1 MGSVPHQPAT
11 VAAFS
16 PGHMLIEDVASLGE
30 ACARAV
36 EALDNGASLV
46 AVRDSYGILQLALDD
61 RGRVWSRGDDE
72 TAAAVAGWG
81 VSRLRLPLPDRQCGP
96 EPGGLRRWRR
106 AIAT

>member
-1 MGSVPHQPAT
+1 MGSIPRSPAT

-36 EALDNGASLV
+36 EALDAGASLV
-46 AVRDSYGILQLALDD
+46 AVRDSLGILQLAMDD
-61 RGRVWSRGDDE
+61 RGRVWSRGDDD
-72 TAAAVAGWG
+72 TAATVAGWG
-81 VSRLRLPLPDRQCGP
+81 SSDYISRSQIDRDARA
-96 EPGGLRRWRR
+96 GGLRRWRR